1 MRFSSPIAIAV
12 IAVGSTFAVT
22 ALPAAAADDKKPD
35 GATTTTTSTTSSSA
49 AATDATPPPSSS
61 AEASSADATG
71 GAVTTTTTAAASTTS
86 EKPIGGSDPKEIE
99 GQTYYFLGARY
110 RHTFLPT
117 GMLHLF
123 VDGGPASAVSIPSFG
138 LEGSMRKDNFEI
150 IGAITYADYSLGAFP
165 FKGKSESDTA
175 YEIVKSN
182 LKLINLS
189 ADFLWGTDFSPKF
202 AFQYGV
208 TAGIAIVLGDLHRN
222 QAKPANGSAPGDPYS
237 YVPCGGV
244 KDAGSGAYCD
254 DSNDHYGDYTDASWF
269 NGGKKPNFYPIF
281 GPMFAFRWKPAK
293 QFVARLDGGFNLF
306 SGFFFG
312 VGLNYG
318 F

>member
-1 MRFSSPIAIAV
+1 MRFSSWMISV
-12 IAVGSTFAVT
+12 IAVGSTL
-22 ALPAAAADDKKPD
+22 ALSASAADDKKDEKKPED
-35 GATTTTTSTTSSSA
+35 ASATTTTKSTDGAADNPAAPSPTTGEVTTTNATPGATTTEQPANS
-49 AATDATPPPSSS
+49 
-61 AEASSADATG
+61 
-71 GAVTTTTTAAASTTS
+71 
-86 EKPIGGSDPKEIE
+86 SDPKEVA

-123 VDGGPASAVSIPSFG
+123 VDGGPSTAVSIPSFG
-138 LEGSMRKDNFEI
+138 VEGSMRKDDFEI

-165 FKGKSESDTA
+165 FKGKSEADTA

-208 TAGIAIVLGDLHRN
+208 TAGLAIVLGDLHRN
-222 QAKPANGSAPGDPYS
+222 QAKPATGSAPGDPYS
-237 YVPCGGV
+237 YVPCNGV
-244 KDAGSGAYCD
+244 ADPGSGAYCD
-254 DSNDHYGDYTDASWF
+254 NSNDHYGDYTDASWF

-281 GPMFAFRWKPAK
+281 GPMFAFRWKPVK

>member
-1 MRFSSPIAIAV
+1 MRSFFTFAV
-12 IAVGSTFAVT
+12 IAVGSTFALT
-22 ALPAAAADDKKPD
+22 AGAADDKKPD
-35 GATTTTTSTTSSSA
+35 AAGSSTTTTTTTAAGTDATTPPVAGTDTATDAKPTDATTTTTTSTTAIASTEPTSSSDP
-49 AATDATPPPSSS
+49 T
-61 AEASSADATG
+61 
-71 GAVTTTTTAAASTTS
+71 
-86 EKPIGGSDPKEIE
+86 EKE
-99 GQTYYFLGARY
+99 GQTYYYLGLRY

-123 VDGGPASAVSIPSFG
+123 VDGGPSTAVSIPSFG
-138 LEGSMRKDNFEI
+138 VEGSMRKDNFEI
-150 IGAITYADYSLGAFP
+150 IGAITYADYSLSEFP
-165 FKGKSESDTA
+165 FKGKSEADTA

-222 QAKPANGSAPGDPYS
+222 QAKPASGTAPGDPYG
-237 YVPCGGV
+237 YVKCNGP
-244 KDAGSGAYCD
+244 KDPGSGAYCD
-254 DSNDHYGDYTDASWF
+254 DSNDHYGDYSDASWF

-281 GPMFAFRWKPAK
+281 GPMFAFRYKPAK

-312 VGLNYG
+312 LALNYG

>member
-1 MRFSSPIAIAV
+1 MRFVSTFALL
-12 IAVGSTFAVT
+12 AVGSTL
-22 ALPAAAADDKKPD
+22 ALPAVAADDKKPD
-35 GATTTTTSTTSSSA
+35 STSTTTTSTTA
-49 AATDATPPPSSS
+49 AGDATPPP
-61 AEASSADATG
+61 APTDAKAATTTDATG
-71 GAVTTTTTAAASTTS
+71 AATTTTTTTS
-86 EKPIGGSDPKEIE
+86 ATATTEAPVSSSDPTEKE
-99 GQTYYFLGARY
+99 GQTYYYLGLRY

-123 VDGGPASAVSIPSFG
+123 VDGGPQSAVSIPSFG
-138 LEGSMRKDNFEI
+138 VEGSMRKDNFEI
-150 IGAITYADYSLGAFP
+150 IGAITYADYSLSEFP
-165 FKGKSESDTA
+165 FKGKSEADTA

-222 QAKPANGSAPGDPYS
+222 QAKPASGSAPGDPNS
-237 YVPCGGV
+237 YVKCNGV
-244 KDAGSGAYCD
+244 KDPGSGAYCD

-281 GPMFAFRWKPAK
+281 GPMFAFRYKPAK

-312 VGLNYG
+312 LAANYG